1 LLPLNPNVSVAKY
14 RTDKETGHY
23 SVNEHVHVAITIYL
37 SLAQLFDT
45 LCYKQINIICFA
57 GYSVSS
63 LTLGLMTRFAVTVA
77 YYTTVQRRWEIISI
91 FDKISTA
98 STESPMALAVA
109 IVPSIIY
116 MVRKS
121 HIILI
126 EHMYVLIL
134 KIYLYSVRIKSI
146 LFSIV
151 NSKNSATKVMTIFIS
166 APA

>member
-1 LLPLNPNVSVAKY
+1 M
-14 RTDKETGHY
+14 
-23 SVNEHVHVAITIYL
+23 
-37 SLAQLFDT
+37 
-45 LCYKQINIICFA
+45 
-57 GYSVSS
+57 SS